1 MNPRRIWCIALAMMC
16 ALSTSVNAA
25 DASAHPNIIVIVSDD
40 QGWGDLS
47 ATGNTDV
54 ATPHI
59 DSLARDGATLD
70 RFYVCPVCSPTRAE
84 MLTGRYHQRGGV
96 FHTSAGG
103 ERLDLDE
110 HTIADAFARA
120 GYATGCFGKWHNGT
134 QYPYH
139 PRGRGF
145 GEFFGF
151 ASGHWGQ
158 YFDAEFEHDGEYVK
172 TDGYCT
178 DVFTDRAIGFIE
190 RHKDKPF
197 FCYLPVC
204 TPHSPMQV
212 PDKYWA
218 KFASADLKMKHGR
231 TDAHTRCALAM
242 CENIDSNVGRVL
254 AALDRLGLAQNTIVV
269 YFSDNGPNGP
279 RWNGG
284 MRGRKG
290 STDEG
295 GVRVPCFVRYP
306 AGIKPGVTV
315 KPVTGAIDLLPTLCQ
330 FAGIERVGDKPL
342 DGIDVSALL
351 TDPAKPTPDR
361 MIFSHWKGK
370 VSVRTQRHRLDHK
383 GRLYDMPADP
393 GQARDI
399 AKERPET
406 ANRLRRAVTNFR
418 KEMNAES
425 NDARPFIVG
434 HADWPTT
441 ELPARDAKF
450 AGAIERS
457 NRFPNC
463 SYLRKWTKPSDRI
476 TFDVDVLTA
485 GRYEAVVEYACPK
498 ADVGA
503 TLELAFN
510 GATVRGKVAAPHDP
524 PTIGAADDRSPRGE
538 SLVKDF
544 KPLSLGVIDLPA
556 GRGTMTLR
564 AIDIPGSQSAEFRR
578 LTLVRSPAE

>member
-1 MNPRRIWCIALAMMC
+1 MNPGRMWCVVLAMLC
-16 ALSTSVNAA
+16 VLGSTVHAIENQAR
-25 DASAHPNIIVIVSDD
+25 PNVVIIVSDD

-47 ATGNTDV
+47 VTGNRDL

-110 HTIADAFARA
+110 HTIAAAFARA
-120 GYATGCFGKWHNGT
+120 GYATGCFGKWHNGM

-158 YFDAEFEHDGEYVK
+158 YFDAEFEHDGKYIK
-172 TDGYCT
+172 ADGYCT
-178 DVFTDRAIGFIE
+178 DLFTDRAIGFIE
-190 RHKDKPF
+190 RYKDKPF
-197 FCYLPVC
+197 FCYLPFC

-218 KFASADLKMKHGR
+218 KFASVDLRMKHGR
-231 TDAHTRCALAM
+231 ADAHTRCALAM
-242 CENIDSNVGRVL
+242 CENIDWNVGRVL
-254 AALDRLGLAQNTIVV
+254 AALDKHGLTDNTIVI
-269 YFSDNGPNGP
+269 YLSDNGPNGP
-279 RWNGG
+279 RWNGS

-295 GVRVPCFVRYP
+295 GVRVPCLVRYP
-306 AGIKPGVTV
+306 ARIKPGLTL
-315 KPVTGAIDLLPTLCQ
+315 KPITAAIDLLPTLCA
-330 FAGIERVGDKPL
+330 FAGIDRVGSKPL
-342 DGIDVSALL
+342 DGIDVSPLL
-351 TDPAKPTPDR
+351 TDPSTPMPDR
-361 MIFSHWKGK
+361 MIFSHWNGRI
-370 VSVRTQRHRLDHK
+370 SVRTQRHRLDHK
-383 GRLYDMPADP
+383 GQLYDMAVDP
-393 GQARDI
+393 GQTRDI
-399 AKERPET
+399 AKDQP
-406 ANRLRRAVTNFR
+406 AIAKRLRSAVAEFR
-418 KEMNAES
+418 KQMSAES
-425 NDARPFIVG
+425 SGPRPFTVG

-441 ELPARDAKF
+441 ELPARDARF
-450 AGAIERS
+450 AGSIERS
-457 NRFPNC
+457 NKYPNC
-463 SYLRKWTKPSDRI
+463 SYLRQWTSTDDRI

-498 ADVGA
+498 ADVGS
-503 TLELAFN
+503 TVELAFN
-510 GATVRGKVAAPHDP
+510 GATVRGKIITPHDP
-524 PTIGAADDRSPRGE
+524 PLIGASDDRSPRGE

-544 KPLSLGVIDLPA
+544 KLLSLGVIDLPA

-564 AIDIPGSQSAEFRR
+564 ATDVPGSQVAEFRR
-578 LTLVRSPAE
+578 LTLIRVPRK